1 MDGLRCIDDF
11 TTKCLDEDHRAY
23 FNTLYTGTT
32 QVIMDLCKTGE
43 YQTEYLKHARCM
55 RNAQTEYE
63 SCVDIYQLRI
73 KSLNKVSFR
82 NAHIVDIVNIYYRR
96 ERSLPPRMRRTMCR
110 CFAAASSVT
119 STAASRWSTPLAAP
133 TPPASPSSSWTGCRG
148 PWCSST
154 ASTTSTGARCAP
166 TRRAR
171 TPASRA
177 PGTGRRP
184 AQAHPASVSRSC

>member
-73 KSLNKVSFR
+73 KSLNKVRLYFPKC
-82 NAHIVDIVNIYYRR
+82 HYYRHTCING
-96 ERSLPPRMRRTMCR
+96 EI
-110 CFAAASSVT
+110 F
-119 STAASRWSTPLAAP
+119 
-133 TPPASPSSSWTGCRG
+133 SWFLFLDLLFLIINIFYFDIYT
-148 PWCSST
+148 
-154 ASTTSTGARCAP
+154 
-166 TRRAR
+166 
-171 TPASRA
+171 
-177 PGTGRRP
+177 
-184 AQAHPASVSRSC
+184 